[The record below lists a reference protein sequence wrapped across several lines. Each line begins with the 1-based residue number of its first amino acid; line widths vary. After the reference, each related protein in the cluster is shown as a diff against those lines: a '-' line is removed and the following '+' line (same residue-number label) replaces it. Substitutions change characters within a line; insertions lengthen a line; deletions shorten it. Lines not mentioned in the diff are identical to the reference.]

1 MKWFRNV
8 AVSCAL
14 LVTMISPSRAAVGAS
29 FAAPIAVVAGVACIG
44 VSAVGAYGGYRLIKK
59 GTTAMTVAGVG
70 VILLSVAG
78 GYFGLLLL
86 DGQQEAKFAE
96 LSLDEAN
103 NLNVSQN
110 DIAIYNSE
118 IEQVNAI
125 AREIGSEL
133 NAQKSDSAEL
143 ARDLWIELGTELSPE
158 TMKTVIAIAQQK

>member
-1 MKWFRNV
+1 MKCFKKA

-14 LVTMISPSRAAVGAS
+14 LVSMISPSRAAVGAS

-96 LSLDEAN
+96 LSAADAN
-103 NLNVSQN
+103 DLSISQN
-110 DIAIYNSE
+110 DLAIYNSE

-133 NAQKSDSAEL
+133 KKQNSDSAEL

-158 TMKTVIAIAQQK
+158 TMKTVIAIAQQG